1 MHFLLLLGSR
11 NGCPGE
17 NWTVASCV
25 LLSSA
30 LNTKASSTTVCANI
44 LMCASD
50 KQRKKDTKLRNAIYC
65 YEIIWPCKLDL
76 HYFVWSLVVQ
86 MEMVTDQVQMGNGLC
101 QDSSSCC
108 QPWHFRACCP
118 SLLNCLPGYSGAC
131 PAEQQSLAVIS
142 PWEWL
147 APECSVLWTPLE
159 HYGVC
164 FMGVM
169 YFERIVWHFWCV
181 LFD

>member
-1 MHFLLLLGSR
+1 MNGKAIGELYHCSIIGEFSLVSTIYIYLFILCYCQVHKCIFAHLESDYTLIATYRLLQA
-11 NGCPGE
+11 
-17 NWTVASCV
+17 T
-25 LLSSA
+25 
-30 LNTKASSTTVCANI
+30 
-44 LMCASD
+44 
-50 KQRKKDTKLRNAIYC
+50 
-65 YEIIWPCKLDL
+65 WPCKLDL
-76 HYFVWSLVVQ
+76 HYFVWSVVVQ
-86 MEMVTDQVQMGNGLC
+86 MEMVTDQVQLGNGLC

-118 SLLNCLPGYSGAC
+118 SLLNCLPGYSGVW

-147 APECSVLWTPLE
+147 APECSVLRTPLE

-169 YFERIVWHFWCV
+169 YF
-181 LFD
+181 